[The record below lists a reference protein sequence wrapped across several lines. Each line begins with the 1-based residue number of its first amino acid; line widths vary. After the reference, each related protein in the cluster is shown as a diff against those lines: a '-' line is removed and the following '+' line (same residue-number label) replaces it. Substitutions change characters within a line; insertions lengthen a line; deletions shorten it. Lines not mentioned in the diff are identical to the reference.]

1 MTWPTKTDFVD
12 GDVLTAA
19 QVNNIGTNL
28 NEADPTSAT
37 LGQVL
42 TADGAGGM
50 SFQDAGGGGL
60 TEIAQAT
67 PTSGTT
73 VTFSSIPATYKS
85 LLVVA
90 SGLTVNGTSMT
101 HYGLTYNTSTA
112 TNTSGRYDYFAST
125 AGVTQTATME
135 AYYGIAP
142 AQPGSGSNYNVNSSN
157 ANNIFVWQVW
167 NYADSATQ
175 NKLTT
180 MSSSY
185 ISRVGNYVVSGSGA
199 AVHSSVGTINQLV
212 IRVANSTAASAQTFT
227 AGTIT
232 LYGVQ

>member
-1 MTWPTKTDFVD
+1 MAWPTKTDFVD
-12 GDVLTAA
+12 GDVLSAS
-19 QVNNIGTNL
+19 QMNNIGTNL
-28 NEADPTSAT
+28 NIFDPTSAT
-37 LGQVL
+37 NGQVWV
-42 TADGAGGM
+42 ANGAGSGAYA
-50 SFQDAGGGGL
+50 SAGGGL
-60 TEIAQAT
+60 TQIGTAS

-73 VTFSSIPATYKS
+73 VTFSSIPGTYNS

-90 SGLTVNGTSMT
+90 AGLTVNGATMT

-112 TNTSGRYDYFAST
+112 TNAGGRYDYNAAV
-125 AGVTQTATME
+125 AGVNQTATME
-135 AYYGIAP
+135 GFYGIAP
-142 AQPGSGSNYNVNSSN
+142 CNASSGSNYNVLSSN

-180 MSSSY
+180 MWSSY
-185 ISRVGNYVVSGSGA
+185 ISRVSSYVVSGVGA

-212 IRVANSTAASAQTFT
+212 IRVANSTAASTQTFT

-232 LYGVQ
+232 LYGVK